1 MAPEPAEEGAAML
14 AVAEVPPLPEPVE
27 ASNGTEPETGAEE
40 QLPAV
45 EALSKRVPA
54 EVAATLDELFRVK
67 WTGVRRVRPEDLK
80 GD

>member
-1 MAPEPAEEGAAML
+1 ML

-27 ASNGTEPETGAEE
+27 ESNGTEPENGAEE

-67 WTGVRRVRPEDLK
+67 WTGVRRVRPGDLK
-80 GD
+80 GG